1 MFHKLSELKTYVFVQ
16 LEFHGISDTL
26 CVWTSGQLIIIIKS
40 LILIINIR
48 LGGEYFVYHGK
59 EESCAVQ
66 PLKLAVFRTS
76 QVPRE
81 SDVAR
86 SSSVTALLSGAGCVD
101 LRPVPEQACVCLA
114 LLLRASLFDVS
125 AI

>member
-1 MFHKLSELKTYVFVQ
+1 M
-16 LEFHGISDTL
+16 L
-26 CVWTSGQLIIIIKS
+26 CVWTSEQLIIIIKS
-40 LILIINIR
+40 LILITNVR
-48 LGGEYFVYHGK
+48 LGGEYFIYHGK

-81 SDVAR
+81 LDVAW
-86 SSSVTALLSGAGCVD
+86 SSSVMALLSGAGRVG
-101 LRPVPEQACVCLA
+101 LQPVPEQACVCLA
-114 LLLRASLFDVS
+114 LLLKASLFDVS